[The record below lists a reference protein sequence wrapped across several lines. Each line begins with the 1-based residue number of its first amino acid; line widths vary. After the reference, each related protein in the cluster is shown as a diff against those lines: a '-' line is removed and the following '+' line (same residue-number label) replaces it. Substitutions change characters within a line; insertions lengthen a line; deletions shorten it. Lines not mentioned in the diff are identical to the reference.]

1 MLVPHRYGYWP
12 AVYQG
17 DHLARSPSIFT
28 VCGGGGH
35 HTLGRGGQSH
45 HVSAALSLGGG
56 RRQGGRQYEQV
67 VVQSADRVEVGIIPR
82 Y

>member
-1 MLVPHRYGYWP
+1 MGTGLQ
-12 AVYQG
+12 YQG

-56 RRQGGRQYEQV
+56 RRQGGRQHEQV

-82 Y
+82 YLLTT